1 MSMSQVRTR
10 KRPAPGSS
18 PLDAAPST
26 NPNTTGIPQNT
37 GASQMA
43 TNQYL
48 QWPPQNQNSYP
59 DPSNSYESNSYKETG
74 HSHGLPMT
82 PSDQLATRST
92 SQQLVPRVD
101 YNGLS
106 NGTWPGLV
114 DGVGQPTSGALLNQN
129 DDLDR
134 KADVAKRETQAKRK
148 QIPPFVQKLSR

>member
-18 PLDAAPST
+18 PLDTAPST
-26 NPNTTGIPQNT
+26 NHNTTGITQST
-37 GASQMA
+37 GASPMA

-48 QWPPQNQNSYP
+48 QWPPQNRNSYP
-59 DPSNSYESNSYKETG
+59 DPSNSYESSPYNETG

-92 SQQLVPRVD
+92 SQQLVPRAD
-101 YNGLS
+101 YNGLN
-106 NGTWPGLV
+106 NGTWPVLV
-114 DGVGQPTSGALLNQN
+114 DAVGQPASGASLNQN